1 KRDWSS
7 DVCSSDLN
15 DGQNG
20 LPGVEQHPHES
31 PAVMTIP
38 MIVLAVGSV
47 ALGGLLLIGDA
58 FTSWFAPVTGQ
69 AAHAEP
75 VLPVWL
81 IMTATLVL
89 VLAGAF
95 IAWRRFGAEEV
106 PSHRPGG
113 TGSPAEPPTTRPRA
127 GS

>member
-1 KRDWSS
+1 RN
-7 DVCSSDLN
+7 VTGVQTCA
-15 DGQNG
+15 
-20 LPGVEQHPHES
+20 LPIS
-31 PAVMTIP
+31 AVMTIP

-58 FTSWFAPVTGQ
+58 FTSWLAPVTGQ

-95 IAWRRFGAEEV
+95 IAWRRFRSEERRV
-106 PSHRPGG
+106 GQRW
-113 TGSPAEPPTTRPRA
+113 RA
-127 GS
+127 P